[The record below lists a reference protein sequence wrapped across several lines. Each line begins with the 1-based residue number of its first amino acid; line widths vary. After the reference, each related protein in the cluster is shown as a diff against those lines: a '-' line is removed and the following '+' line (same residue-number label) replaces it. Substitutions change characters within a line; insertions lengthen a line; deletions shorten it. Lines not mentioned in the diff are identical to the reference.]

1 MGNIAFGI
9 DLGVV
14 GVSVISL
21 DAEHLREGGL
31 DVVVVIKEI
40 ARETIDDEVQ
50 KGGDDATD
58 DEHRAK
64 LRGKVAREEAGKLI
78 IARIKEQVPEGD
90 VVFLTGDFNA
100 NWDNPILDPIRA
112 ELAECRETA
121 LVTDKE
127 GINTYNAWGE
137 KNAPLGA
144 DVIDRGVTA
153 ERYEVLNG
161 DYGVPFISDHWPVMG
176 TFRF

>member
-1 MGNIAFGI
+1 M
-9 DLGVV
+9 
-14 GVSVISL
+14 
-21 DAEHLREGGL
+21 
-31 DVVVVIKEI
+31 
-40 ARETIDDEVQ
+40 Q
-50 KGGDDATD
+50 KGA
-58 DEHRAK
+58 ELIAERA
-64 LRGKVAREEAGKLI
+64 AG
-78 IARIKEQVPEGD
+78 IADGLPVI
-90 VVFLTGDFNA
+90 LTGDFNA

-137 KNAPLGA
+137 KDAPLGA
-144 DVIDRGVTA
+144 DVIDHIFYRGVQA

>member
-1 MGNIAFGI
+1 M
-9 DLGVV
+9 
-14 GVSVISL
+14 
-21 DAEHLREGGL
+21 
-31 DVVVVIKEI
+31 
-40 ARETIDDEVQ
+40 
-50 KGGDDATD
+50 
-58 DEHRAK
+58 
-64 LRGKVAREEAGKLI
+64 GKVAREEAGKLI

-144 DVIDRGVTA
+144 DVIDHIFYRGVTA